1 MLPMEKLCIMMEE
14 ILYSLQQTINYAEEN
29 NLTNTQEFLDFLDT
43 VNELSV
49 SH

>member
-1 MLPMEKLCIMMEE
+1 MEKLNIMMEQA
-14 ILYSLQQTINYAEEN
+14 LRNLSLTINYAEEN
-29 NLTNTQEFLDFLDT
+29 NLTNTQEFLDFLDI

>member
-1 MLPMEKLCIMMEE
+1 MEKLNTMMEVV
-14 ILYSLQQTINYAEEN
+14 LSNLQQSINYAEEN
-29 NLTNTQEFLDFLDT
+29 NLINTQEFINFLDT

>member
-1 MLPMEKLCIMMEE
+1 MEKLNTMMAEA
-14 ILYSLQQTINYAEEN
+14 LRNLLQSINYAEEN
-29 NLTNTQEFLDFLDT
+29 NLTNTQEFINFLDT

>member
-1 MLPMEKLCIMMEE
+1 MENLNIMMEE
-14 ILYSLQQTINYAEEN
+14 TLRNLSLSINYAEEN
-29 NLTNTQEFLDFLDT
+29 NLTNTQEFLDFLDI

>member
-1 MLPMEKLCIMMEE
+1 METLE
-14 ILYSLQQTINYAEEN
+14 SLQNDLLADLRQVIDYAEEN
-29 NLTNTQEFLDFLDT
+29 NLTNTQEFLDFLDI

>member
-1 MLPMEKLCIMMEE
+1 ME
-14 ILYSLQQTINYAEEN
+14 ILESLQNDLLVDLMQIIDYAQRNE
-29 NLTNTQEFLDFLDT
+29 LTNTQEFLDFLDI

>member
-1 MLPMEKLCIMMEE
+1 MEKLSSMMEE
-14 ILYSLQQTINYAEEN
+14 ALYNLQQTINYAEEN
-29 NLTNTQEFLDFLDT
+29 NLINTQEFLDFLDK

>member
-1 MLPMEKLCIMMEE
+1 MEKLNVMMENV
-14 ILYSLQQTINYAEEN
+14 LYNLQQVIKYAEAN
-29 NLTNTQEFLDFLDT
+29 NLTNTQEFLDFLDI